1 MKVLSTFWQF
11 LDSKKKITFFII
23 IILSIVQTILEMVG
37 IAAAIPFV
45 TLLLNPEALSEIE
58 IISNFTDIKKYS
70 VEDNLIVFFC
80 GIFFLIF
87 LIKNILIFFTNKLI
101 YNFVFSLRSDLFS
114 NLMNKIL
121 HQEYLFFVKRVFQKF
136 LI

>member
-1 MKVLSTFWQF
+1 
-11 LDSKKKITFFII
+11 
-23 IILSIVQTILEMVG
+23 MVG

-58 IISNFTDIKKYS
+58 IISNFIDIKKYS

-101 YNFVFSLRSDLFS
+101 YNFVF
-114 NLMNKIL
+114 
-121 HQEYLFFVKRVFQKF
+121 H
-136 LI
+136 

>member
-87 LIKNILIFFTNKLI
+87 LIKNILIFFTKN
-101 YNFVFSLRSDLFS
+101 
-114 NLMNKIL
+114 
-121 HQEYLFFVKRVFQKF
+121 
-136 LI
+136 

>member
-70 VEDNLIVFFC
+70 GEDNLIVFFVVSFLD
-80 GIFFLIF
+80 FF
-87 LIKNILIFFTNKLI
+87 N
-101 YNFVFSLRSDLFS
+101 
-114 NLMNKIL
+114 
-121 HQEYLFFVKRVFQKF
+121 
-136 LI
+136 